1 MPSPSSIIIGSR
13 GSDLALWQ
21 SNHIKSEL
29 ERLYPDLTI
38 SIEIIKTTGDKIVD
52 SPLSVIGGK
61 GAFTAELEEALLR
74 NEIDIAVHSLK
85 DLPTEIHSD
94 LVIAAI
100 PQREDVRDAFIG
112 KGVKSLADLPMNASV
127 ATGSLRRKAQLLALR
142 PDLTIVDIRGNVPT
156 RVRKLKESN
165 WDGMLLASAGLRRLS
180 MDSEISEY
188 IDPESILPAPGQGA
202 LAVQCRL
209 NDSRIKELLLPL
221 DDADA
226 RACVT
231 AERIVLNALGGGCQ
245 VPLGT
250 YAKKN
255 GDAILLTASI
265 VSLDGTSTVKHSTEC
280 SVKEVNSAAED
291 LAKVLLENGG
301 NDILNT
307 IL

>member
-1 MPSPSSIIIGSR
+1 MPSSASIIIGSR

-29 ERLYPDLTI
+29 ERLYPDLTV

-85 DLPTEIHSD
+85 DLPTEIHGD
-94 LVIAAI
+94 LIIAAI

-112 KGVKSLADLPMNASV
+112 KGTKSLADLPVNASV

-209 NDSRIKELLLPL
+209 NDSRVKELLLPL

-255 GDAILLTASI
+255 GEVIQLTASI
-265 VSLDGTSTVKHSTEC
+265 VSLDGSSTVKHSLEC
-280 SVKEVNSAAED
+280 SVNDVNTAAQN
-291 LAKVLLENGG
+291 LAQTLLDNGG
-301 NDILNT
+301 KDILNT